1 VSYKFETPFE
11 SIESAHEFL
20 KLLAD
25 TVVEAKRDLEADIS
39 AEANTRISRRVEAL
53 RLACYKVD
61 KLEHHLKAST
71 RILNDLRMLR
81 RVLLEERVATA
92 LASGSDQIAQLG

>member
-1 VSYKFETPFE
+1 VSYEFETPFE

-39 AEANTRISRRVEAL
+39 AEANAKVSRRVEAL

-92 LASGSDQIAQLG
+92 LASGSK

>member
-1 VSYKFETPFE
+1 MLNVSYEFETPFE

-39 AEANTRISRRVEAL
+39 AEANINVSRRVDAL
-53 RLACYKVD
+53 RLASYNLE
-61 KLEHHLKAST
+61 KLEHHVKTSARL
-71 RILNDLRMLR
+71 LNDLRMLR
-81 RVLLEERVATA
+81 RVLLEQRAA
-92 LASGSDQIAQLG
+92 SAASGAK

>member
-1 VSYKFETPFE
+1 MSYEFETPFE

-39 AEANTRISRRVEAL
+39 AEANAKVSRRVEAL

-92 LASGSDQIAQLG
+92 LASGSK

>member
-1 VSYKFETPFE
+1 VSYEFETPFE

-25 TVVEAKRDLEADIS
+25 TVIEAKRDLEADIS
-39 AEANTRISRRVEAL
+39 AEANTRVARRVEAL

-92 LASGSDQIAQLG
+92 LASGSK

>member
-1 VSYKFETPFE
+1 MSYEFETPFE

-20 KLLAD
+20 KLLGD

-39 AEANTRISRRVEAL
+39 AEANINVSRRVEAL

-61 KLEHHLKAST
+61 KLEHHLKASA

-81 RVLLEERVATA
+81 RVLLEEKAETA
-92 LASGSDQIAQLG
+92 LASGSK

>member
-1 VSYKFETPFE
+1 VSYEFETPFE

-39 AEANTRISRRVEAL
+39 AQANAKVSRRVEAL

-92 LASGSDQIAQLG
+92 LASGSK